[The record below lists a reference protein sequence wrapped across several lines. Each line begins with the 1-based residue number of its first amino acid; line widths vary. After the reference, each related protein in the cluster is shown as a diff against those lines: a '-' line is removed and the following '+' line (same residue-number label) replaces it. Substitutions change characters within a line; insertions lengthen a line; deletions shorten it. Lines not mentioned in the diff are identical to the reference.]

1 MASEDNQSPPKKQQV
16 NMLESTA
23 DISVE
28 VLRPS
33 PVKKQRKQQKTDEFG
48 RFASAEPFSASFITE
63 YCLFRTK
70 FHEARPTGS
79 HNDFGWH
86 NQLVK
91 EWPKWVDD
99 KRAYFQAMPTYQR
112 LVKLWASY
120 KTKNRTLPA
129 V

>member
-1 MASEDNQSPPKKQQV
+1 MISLVTSFAVWNPWSSEDNQSPPKKQQV

-23 DISVE
+23 NISVE

-33 PVKKQRKQQKTDEFG
+33 PVKKQRKQQKPDEFG
-48 RFASAEPFSASFITE
+48 LFASAEPYSANFITE

-91 EWPKWVDD
+91 EWPKWVED
-99 KRAYFQAMPTYQR
+99 KLA
-112 LVKLWASY
+112 ASL
-120 KTKNRTLPA
+120 LPGNA
-129 V
+129 NISTIG